1 MSVGATSLTRG
12 LCAQFISGFLP
23 FGLSFGTIGK
33 RSLSAKAGF
42 DQRRC
47 EVLTPEQAQQQYLKD
62 ELQDERLRK
71 DNELSFWVPMIIMAM
86 GILFGLV
93 SEVFHWRPF

>member
-1 MSVGATSLTRG
+1 M
-12 LCAQFISGFLP
+12 
-23 FGLSFGTIGK
+23 
-33 RSLSAKAGF
+33 
-42 DQRRC
+42 
-47 EVLTPEQAQQQYLKD
+47 LTPEQAQQQYLKD